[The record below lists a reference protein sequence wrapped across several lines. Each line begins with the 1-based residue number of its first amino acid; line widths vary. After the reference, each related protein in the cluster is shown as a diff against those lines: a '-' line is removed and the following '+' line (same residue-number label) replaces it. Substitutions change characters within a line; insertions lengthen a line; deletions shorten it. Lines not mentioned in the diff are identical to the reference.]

1 MGKSLR
7 NKKKVAARTAKRTDS
22 FYAVHHAARLQRLS
36 QKLTTEGEIVKPE
49 HEAKEEDD
57 EIKVDG
63 ESIKDDSKDT
73 KAAVKQEEDA
83 DMDAPKKISTS
94 GPRMNRREEWRMS
107 KGLSIRPES
116 KGLNRQGTAKARRKS
131 GRSARRR

>member
-7 NKKKVAARTAKRTDS
+7 NKKKVAARTQKRTDS

-36 QKLTTEGEIVKPE
+36 AKLTTEGEIVKPD

-63 ESIKDDSKDT
+63 ESIKDDTKET
-73 KAAVKQEEDA
+73 KAAVKQED
-83 DMDAPKKISTS
+83 D
-94 GPRMNRREEWRMS
+94 GMS
-107 KGLSIRPES
+107 PCVQALSIRANPS
-116 KGLNRQGTAKARRKS
+116 SCQPTWTPPRKS
-131 GRSARRR
+131 RHQARV

>member
-7 NKKKVAARTAKRTDS
+7 NKKKVAARTQKRTDS

-36 QKLTTEGEIVKPE
+36 AKLTTEGEIVKPD

-63 ESIKDDSKDT
+63 ESIKDDTKET
-73 KAAVKQEEDA
+73 KAAVKQEEDG
-83 DMDAPKKISTS
+83 MWSCVDAPLTFPNTFS
-94 GPRMNRREEWRMS
+94 
-107 KGLSIRPES
+107 LSRHGHSQENLDIRPASEP
-116 KGLNRQGTAKARRKS
+116 KRRVAHVQGSPDPTGQQGS
-131 GRSARRR
+131 